1 MTLTVLPEPGVGPSG
16 SSNSSAGNSAD
27 DLIIGEKVFG
37 VKLSRKAIMGLGIA
51 LLVIVV
57 ISAVIFLLRL
67 TKPDLEKRERELQL
81 QRYQNREGG

>member
-16 SSNSSAGNSAD
+16 SSNSSSTNSAD

-37 VKLSRKAIMGLGIA
+37 VKLSRKAMVGLGIA

-57 ISAVIFLLRL
+57 TAAVIFVLQLK
-67 TKPDLEKRERELQL
+67 KPGLEKQEQELR